1 MQDTHATY
9 VGKRESG
16 VSLIGALPWGSHF
29 CQFYQSREDLL
40 EILVPY
46 LRAGLQN
53 NELCLWVV
61 NGPQDVEEAG
71 QALQKAVP
79 RFEEYAQRGQVE
91 ILSRDQWRSCDGQLI
106 PAVVSRLD
114 QAVFGGFD
122 GLRLACDALVE
133 EAHAPGVR
141 DTVDALC
148 RYNVIAAFAYPRD
161 EFDAVG
167 LMAVVKNHR
176 FALVKNAGRWEV
188 IESSEA
194 QSVNEALRRSE
205 EKLHSV
211 FANMSEGFAYHR
223 IVLDARGT
231 PCDYVFLE
239 VNESFERLTGL
250 KGEDLIGR
258 RATQVL
264 PGIERDPA
272 DWIGTYGRVALSGK
286 PVQFENYSQGLRKWY
301 SVSAFSPHKG
311 FFAVTFSDI
320 TERKAT
326 EQALREANERLQN
339 QAEELQTQAEEL
351 HAQAEELH
359 AQAEEL
365 QASNEELRQ
374 QELTLRESEERFRA
388 TYEHAAIGIE
398 LLSLDG
404 RLLRG
409 NGTLCRI
416 LGYSQ
421 QELRRHRFSDITHPE
436 DLPREMLLLDD
447 LLAGRSPSYT
457 IEKRYLHKNGRSVW
471 VRVTSSLARVAAP
484 YRISII
490 EDITERKQTEEALR
504 ESEERYRRFFDEDLT
519 GDFLAWPDGTVIECN
534 PAFAEIYGCANVV
547 AAAQSDLA
555 RFNPEDWA
563 RLMARLKVEGKV
575 LGHQC
580 VHRRPDGTD
589 IHVVANVVGRF
600 DEAGELREVKGYLFD
615 DTERKRAEEA
625 LREGEERYRRFF
637 DEDLTGD
644 FLARPDGTIIACNP
658 AFAEIY
664 GYADLATAVQGN
676 LSRFNPEDWAD
687 LMARLRVEGKVQGY
701 QCVHRR
707 PDGTI
712 IQVVANVVGRLD
724 ETGELREVK
733 GYLFDDTERKH
744 AEAQLLK
751 LNRTL
756 QALSNS
762 SQVLMH
768 ATEEAAYLQDVCKI
782 VVEDCG
788 HALTWI
794 GYAEADEAK
803 SIRPVAYAGFEAG
816 YLEALHVTWADTE
829 RGRGPTGTAIRT
841 GRPYLCR
848 NMLTDPDFAPW
859 RQQAIQQGYASSIGL
874 PLLSEGQA
882 FGAITIYSREPDAFS
897 EDEVDLLMELASDLA
912 YGITSL
918 RLRAAHAR
926 AEESLR
932 ESEQRLRWA
941 LQGARGGVWDWD
953 LRTGEAWWSPEMQ
966 DLWGTGPGATM
977 RLDNSLTVIHED
989 DRERVR
995 REVEEAIAQRKE
1007 YQCEFRIR
1015 HATRGERWIASHGQ
1029 LVGEAGGSPA
1039 RLVGISLDITARRQ
1053 AERERELAVQFLGQI
1068 NTSAGLPDLIKAAT
1082 NFFREQSGCEAVG
1095 VRLKDGDDF
1104 PYYETRGFPAAFVLA
1119 ENSLCCR
1126 DANGRLERDAVGNP
1140 VVACMC
1146 GNVICGRFDPSKP
1159 FFSPAGSFWTN
1170 CTTQLLAS
1178 TTEADRQA
1186 RTRNCCNGE
1195 GYESVALLP
1204 LRVGEERLG
1213 LLQLNDKRPGRFTP
1227 ELIASWER
1235 LSAYLAVAIAKA
1247 RVEESLRR
1255 SEQRLRLA
1263 LEGGGMGRWEW
1274 DVQRDSAFWDERV
1287 YELLGVDPEV
1297 PAASSLFFKVI
1308 DRRDRD
1314 TVRQLVEKALAGGED
1329 FHAEYRVRRLGGET
1343 PWLVSRG
1350 KVIRDEQG
1358 RGVRMLGVMYD
1369 ITQRKQMEADLRRL
1383 NDQLEEEV
1391 QVQTEELKDTVDR
1404 LQEEVDRRVLVE
1416 DTLRRRSQM
1425 LEAFFQHT
1433 ITPLAFLDRHFDFVR
1448 VNEAYAQADGKE
1460 PEYFFGKNHF
1470 VLYPHD
1476 ENQGIFEQVLETKQ
1490 PYFAYAKP
1498 FTYPDAPQRVTYWN
1512 WLLTPLLDEQGEVQ
1526 FLVLNL
1532 EDVTERQ
1539 KAFQELEHRARQ
1551 LQKLTL
1557 ELSQAED
1564 RERKRLAEIL
1574 HDDLQQQ
1581 LAAAKFHLSLLG
1593 KRVPKD
1599 KGGQGAVEQLDQ
1611 ILKDAIEKSRSL
1623 SHELSPAL
1631 LYQSD
1636 LGETF
1641 EWLARQLKTKHGLT
1655 VHVESRGRID
1665 PSSEALKVF
1674 LFKTAQ
1680 EILFNVVKHARV
1692 REARLRIQCLRGGLW
1707 LTISDQGQGFDP
1719 RSPGKTGGFGLL
1731 GIRERIELL
1740 GGRMKIRSVPGR
1752 GSTFLIV
1759 VPDGQKTEDRRPRT
1773 DDGQE
1778 RIQPSSVL
1786 RSPSSALRVLLVDD
1800 HKVVREGLAALLN
1813 EQADLEVIGQA
1824 GNGREAVD
1832 LACRLGP
1839 DVVVMDVA
1847 MPLMAGDEAT
1857 RQIKSQLPGVRVV
1870 ALSMFE
1876 EADMAEAMRQA
1887 GAEAYLLKTGPSDK
1901 LLSAIRGR

>member
-1 MQDTHATY
+1 MQDTQATY
-9 VGKRESG
+9 FGKRESG
-16 VSLIGALPWGSHF
+16 ISLIGALPWGSHF
-29 CQFYQSREDLL
+29 CQFYQSREALL

-71 QALQKAVP
+71 QALKKAVP

-133 EAHAPGVR
+133 EAHAPGAR
-141 DTVDALC
+141 DAADALC

-223 IVLDARGT
+223 IVLDARGA

-239 VNESFERLTGL
+239 VNEAFERLTGL
-250 KGEDLIGR
+250 KQEDLIGR

-272 DWIGTYGRVALSGK
+272 DWIGIYGRVALSGK

-301 SVSAFSPHKG
+301 TVSAFSPHKG

-320 TERKAT
+320 TERKVT

-339 QAEELQTQAEEL
+339 QAEELQTQTEEL

-374 QELTLRESEERFRA
+374 QELALRESEERFRA

-398 LLSLDG
+398 LLSLEG

-416 LGYSQ
+416 LGYSP
-421 QELRRHRFSDITHPE
+421 QELQRHRFSDITHPE
-436 DLPREMLLLDD
+436 DLPRELLLLDD
-447 LLAGRSPSYT
+447 LLAGRIPSYT

-490 EDITERKQTEEALR
+490 EDITERKQTEGALR

-534 PAFAEIYGCANVV
+534 PAFAEIYGYADLA
-547 AAAQSDLA
+547 AAAQSNLA
-555 RFNPEDWA
+555 RFNPEDWV

-600 DEAGELREVKGYLFD
+600 DDAGELREVKGYLFD

-816 YLEALHVTWADTE
+816 YLEALHVTWADSE

-897 EDEVDLLMELASDLA
+897 EDEVNLLMELASDLA
-912 YGITSL
+912 HGITSL

-926 AEESLR
+926 AEEALR
-932 ESEQRLRWA
+932 ESEARLRLAQDAAKAGTWE
-941 LQGARGGVWDWD
+941 WD
-953 LRTGEAWWSPEMQ
+953 LPTGRNFWSEEVWKLYGLEPHSCEPSYEAWRQTVHPE
-966 DLWGTGPGATM
+966 
-977 RLDNSLTVIHED
+977 
-989 DRERVR
+989 DRSKVEQCVQEAARREAELSVEWRVR
-995 REVEEAIAQRKE
+995 DRQGQERWLMCRGQPVRDAQRQSTS
-1007 YQCEFRIR
+1007 Y
-1015 HATRGERWIASHGQ
+1015 RGI
-1029 LVGEAGGSPA
+1029 V
-1039 RLVGISLDITARRQ
+1039 LDITDRKR
-1053 AERERELAVQFLGQI
+1053 AEDALRE
-1068 NTSAGLPDLIKAAT
+1068 
-1082 NFFREQSGCEAVG
+1082 
-1095 VRLKDGDDF
+1095 
-1104 PYYETRGFPAAFVLA
+1104 
-1119 ENSLCCR
+1119 
-1126 DANGRLERDAVGNP
+1126 
-1140 VVACMC
+1140 
-1146 GNVICGRFDPSKP
+1146 
-1159 FFSPAGSFWTN
+1159 
-1170 CTTQLLAS
+1170 
-1178 TTEADRQA
+1178 
-1186 RTRNCCNGE
+1186 
-1195 GYESVALLP
+1195 
-1204 LRVGEERLG
+1204 
-1213 LLQLNDKRPGRFTP
+1213 
-1227 ELIASWER
+1227 
-1235 LSAYLAVAIAKA
+1235 
-1247 RVEESLRR
+1247 

-1263 LEGGGMGRWEW
+1263 LEGGRMGWWEW
-1274 DVQRDSAFWDERV
+1274 DVQQDTSLWDPRV
-1287 YELLGVDPEV
+1287 YELLGLDRGM
-1297 PAASSLFFKVI
+1297 PAASRIFFTMI
-1308 DRRDRD
+1308 DPRDRE
-1314 TVRQLVEKALAGGED
+1314 VVQRLVETQPPGGGD
-1329 FHAEYRVRRLGGET
+1329 FHVEFRIRRLSGET
-1343 PWLVSRG
+1343 TWLALRG
-1350 KVIRDEQG
+1350 KVICDE
-1358 RGVRMLGVMYD
+1358 RGQAARLMGVMND
-1369 ITQRKQMEADLRRL
+1369 ITQRKRMEADLRRL
-1383 NDQLEEEV
+1383 NDRLEEEV
-1391 QVQTEELKDTVDR
+1391 QAQTEELKDTVDR
-1404 LQEEVDRRVLVE
+1404 LQEEVDRRVLAE

-1476 ENQGIFEQVLETKQ
+1476 ENRRIFEQVLETKQ
-1490 PYFAYAKP
+1490 PYLAFAKP
-1498 FTYPDAPQRVTYWN
+1498 FTYPDAPQRMTYWN

-1539 KAFQELEHRARQ
+1539 KAFEELEHRARQ

-1581 LAAAKFHLSLLG
+1581 LAAAKFHLSMLG

-1655 VHVESRGRID
+1655 VDVESRGRVD

-1692 REARLRIQCLRGGLW
+1692 REARLRIQRLRGGLW

-1719 RSPGKTGGFGLL
+1719 WSPGKTGGFGLL
-1731 GIRERIELL
+1731 SIRERIELL

-1759 VPDGQKTEDRRPRT
+1759 VPDGEEPEDRRQTTEDGEQRT
-1773 DDGQE
+1773 
-1778 RIQPSSVL
+1778 SL
-1786 RSPSSALRVLLVDD
+1786 SSALRPPAAERGCASAPLRVLLVDD

-1813 EQADLEVIGQA
+1813 EQADLEVVGQA